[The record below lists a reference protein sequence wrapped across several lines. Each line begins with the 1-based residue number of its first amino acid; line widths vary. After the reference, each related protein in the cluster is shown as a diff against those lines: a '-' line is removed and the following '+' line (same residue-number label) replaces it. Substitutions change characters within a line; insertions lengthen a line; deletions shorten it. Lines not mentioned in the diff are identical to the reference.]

1 MNTIL
6 TIMAS
11 SEAAAEESNL
21 FTALGIDW
29 KLLILQTVAFLILL
43 WFLSKFVFPPLT
55 RMLEKRDADIEAGVQ
70 AAQAAE
76 KKADAAKTEV
86 EKLLKEARREAS
98 EIVSTAK
105 EEAAAAVSLADTKAK
120 ERAERTIAD
129 AKDQIDKEV
138 LSARKALHNE
148 TIELV
153 AQATE
158 KVVGKAVSSQVD
170 EKVIATAVREA
181 K

>member
-158 KVVGKAVSSQVD
+158 KVVGKTVTSQVD
-170 EKVIATAVREA
+170 EKVIAAAVKEA
-181 K
+181 Q

>member
-1 MNTIL
+1 
-6 TIMAS
+6 MAS

-129 AKDQIDKEV
+129 AKGQIDKEV

-170 EKVIATAVREA
+170 EKVIAAAVREA

>member
-170 EKVIATAVREA
+170 EKVIAAAVREA